1 MARVQQVKE
10 QNKKTAVN
18 NKNNTAKSKA
28 ELAKTNPKRE
38 ATKNEILFFRL
49 GMSIIALTLIT
60 VAIIFTIR
68 YFMNN
73 DEEVVVYE
81 DLIHITT
88 NDLKYLTYDDGSG
101 VYGDFAYFN
110 GLADKEDL
118 AEVINTNNLIY
129 VYFYRSSKI
138 NEEIQTIIE
147 GLDLEGKAFLLLDL
161 DKNTNVFDL
170 TEKGDFTLDNT
181 RDNMLLIFNVE
192 AQTFQLEIR
201 VVDIV
206 REINKL

>member
-161 DKNTNVFDL
+161 DANTTVFDL
-170 TEKGDFTLDNT
+170 AEKGDFTLDNT

>member
-10 QNKKTAVN
+10 QSKKTAVN

>member
-38 ATKNEILFFRL
+38 STKNEILFFRL

-161 DKNTNVFDL
+161 DANTTVFDL

>member
-129 VYFYRSSKI
+129 VYFYRSTKI

-161 DKNTNVFDL
+161 DANTTVFDL

>member
-1 MARVQQVKE
+1 MARVQQVNDK
-10 QNKKTAVN
+10 NKKVAVN
-18 NKNNTAKSKA
+18 NKNNTVKSKA

-38 ATKNEILFFRL
+38 ASKNEILFFRL

-68 YFMNN
+68 YFMND
-73 DEEVVVYE
+73 DEVDVVYE

-110 GLADKEDL
+110 GVAGKEEL

-129 VYFYRSSKI
+129 VYFYRSSAI
-138 NEEIQTIIE
+138 NEEIKALIE
-147 GLDLEGKAFLLLDL
+147 ALDVEGKAFLLMDL
-161 DKNTNVFDL
+161 DKNEDVFQL
-170 TEKGDFTLDNT
+170 TDKGNFTLDNT
-181 RDNMLLIFNVE
+181 RNNMLLIFNVE
-192 AQTFQLEIR
+192 QQTFQLEIR

>member
-10 QNKKTAVN
+10 QNKKAAVN
-18 NKNNTAKSKA
+18 NKTNTAKSKA
-28 ELAKTNPKRE
+28 ELSKTNPKRE
-38 ATKNEILFFRL
+38 STKNEILFFRL

-68 YFMNN
+68 YFMNE
-73 DEEVVVYE
+73 DEEVVIYE
-81 DLIHITT
+81 DLIHIST
-88 NDLKYLTYDDGSG
+88 NDLKYLTFDDGSG

-110 GLADKEDL
+110 GLSDKEDL

-129 VYFYRSSKI
+129 VYFYRSSTI
-138 NEEIQTIIE
+138 NEEIQTLIE
-147 GLDLEGKAFLLLDL
+147 ALDVEGKAFLLLDL
-161 DKNTNVFDL
+161 DLNTDVFDL
-170 TEKGDFTLDNT
+170 TQKGDFILDST
-181 RDNMLLIFNVE
+181 KDNMLLIFDVE
-192 AQTFQLEIR
+192 AQTFQLEVR

>member
-49 GMSIIALTLIT
+49 GMSIIALTLVT

-68 YFMNN
+68 AFMNN
-73 DEEVVVYE
+73 DEKVVVYE

-88 NDLKYLTYDDGSG
+88 NDLKYLTYNDGSG

-110 GLADKEDL
+110 GLVDKEDL
-118 AEVINTNNLIY
+118 ATVINTNNLIY

-147 GLDLEGKAFLLLDL
+147 NLDLEGKAFLLLDL

-170 TEKGDFTLDNT
+170 TEKGDFTLDST

>member
-28 ELAKTNPKRE
+28 ELAKTNPKKE

-129 VYFYRSSKI
+129 VYFYRSTKI

-161 DKNTNVFDL
+161 DANTTVFDL

>member
-10 QNKKTAVN
+10 QNKKSAVN
-18 NKNNTAKSKA
+18 NKNNTAKSKT

-68 YFMNN
+68 YFMND
-73 DEEVVVYE
+73 DEAEVVYE

-88 NDLKYLTYDDGSG
+88 DDLKFLTYDDGSG
-101 VYGDFAYFN
+101 VYGDFAHFN

-118 AEVINTNNLIY
+118 VEVINTNNLIY

-181 RDNMLLIFNVE
+181 RDNMLLIFDVE

>member
-68 YFMNN
+68 YFMNE
-73 DEEVVVYE
+73 DEDVVVYE

-88 NDLKYLTYDDGSG
+88 DDLKYLTYDDGSG
-101 VYGDFAYFN
+101 VYGDFAHFN
-110 GLADKEDL
+110 GLVDKEDL

-129 VYFYRSSKI
+129 VYFYRSSAI

-147 GLDLEGKAFLLLDL
+147 DLDLEGKAFLFLDL
-161 DKNTNVFDL
+161 DLNTTVFDL
-170 TEKGDFTLDNT
+170 TEKGDFELDNT

-192 AQTFQLEIR
+192 EQTFQLELR

>member
-18 NKNNTAKSKA
+18 NKNNAAKSKT

-68 YFMNN
+68 YFMND

-88 NDLKYLTYDDGSG
+88 QDLKYLTYDDGSG

-110 GLADKEDL
+110 GLEDKEEL

-129 VYFYRSSKI
+129 VYFYRSSEI
-138 NEEIQTIIE
+138 NEEIQELIE
-147 GLDLEGKAFLLLDL
+147 GLDLEGQAFLLLDL
-161 DKNTNVFDL
+161 DLNADVLEL
-170 TEKGDFTLDNT
+170 TEKGDFTLDSE
-181 RDNMLLIFNVE
+181 RDNMLLIFDVE
-192 AQTFQLEIR
+192 AQTFQLEVR

>member
-10 QNKKTAVN
+10 QNKKAAVN
-18 NKNNTAKSKA
+18 NKNNTAKSKT

-38 ATKNEILFFRL
+38 ASKNEILFFRL

-68 YFMNN
+68 YFMNE
-73 DEEVVVYE
+73 DEKEVIYE

-88 NDLKYLTYDDGSG
+88 NDLKYLTYNDGSG

-110 GLADKEDL
+110 GLTDKEDL
-118 AEVINTNNLIY
+118 VEVINTNNLIY

-138 NEEIQTIIE
+138 NEEIQVLIE

-161 DKNTNVFDL
+161 DKNTTVFDL